1 MVQLAFVLITR
12 NQAWNVDRLL
22 RSIFNE
28 PASDEAWEIVLVDS
42 ASTDATIDL
51 AQIHPITILQ
61 LDSTERLTAAAG
73 RLVGYWH
80 TTAEHVMF
88 LDGDMELLSGW
99 IPDALEILAQD
110 RTVGVV
116 ANTLIDVPIQGEGG
130 DVAPVALSSGA
141 PEFDEAPHGG
151 GAALYRRAALREA
164 GSWNP
169 HLTSDEEPELC
180 LRIRAFGYRVV
191 RSAPPGAYHYSDAR
205 DSLSTI
211 LRRRRAGLYLGWGQI
226 CRSYLG
232 TPYLL
237 PYVAERSFVP
247 TPLAAIALG
256 LAAGIT
262 SLLTSDITWFASWL
276 ALVALGVAL
285 VALRRRSIRG
295 ALVWVATRLGHN
307 RGRVARPNLAGQ
319 EPSALR
325 GDLDGRQAAGSWPA
339 VAPRRRRRLPSPR
352 RRKRAQPAPAGS
364 PPPRCGGSA
373 SL

>member
-28 PASDEAWEIVLVDS
+28 PAFDEAWEIVLVDS
-42 ASTDATIDL
+42 ALTDATIDL

-110 RTVGVV
+110 RTIGVV
-116 ANTLIDVPIQGEGG
+116 ANTLIGVPIQGEGG

-164 GSWNP
+164 
-169 HLTSDEEPELC
+169 
-180 LRIRAFGYRVV
+180 
-191 RSAPPGAYHYSDAR
+191 
-205 DSLSTI
+205 
-211 LRRRRAGLYLGWGQI
+211 
-226 CRSYLG
+226 
-232 TPYLL
+232 
-237 PYVAERSFVP
+237 
-247 TPLAAIALG
+247 
-256 LAAGIT
+256 
-262 SLLTSDITWFASWL
+262 
-276 ALVALGVAL
+276 
-285 VALRRRSIRG
+285 
-295 ALVWVATRLGHN
+295 
-307 RGRVARPNLAGQ
+307 AGQ

-325 GDLDGRQAAGSWPA
+325 GDLDGRQAAGSWPT
-339 VAPRRRRRLPSPR
+339 VAPRHRRRLPSPR
-352 RRKRAQPAPAGS
+352 RHKRAQPAPAGS

>member
-1 MVQLAFVLITR
+1 
-12 NQAWNVDRLL
+12 
-22 RSIFNE
+22 
-28 PASDEAWEIVLVDS
+28 
-42 ASTDATIDL
+42 
-51 AQIHPITILQ
+51 
-61 LDSTERLTAAAG
+61 
-73 RLVGYWH
+73 
-80 TTAEHVMF
+80 MF

-110 RTVGVV
+110 RTIGVV

-130 DVAPVALSSGA
+130 DVTPVALSSGA

-169 HLTSDEEPELC
+169 HLTSEEEPELC
-180 LRIRAFGYRVV
+180 LRIRASGYRVV
-191 RSAPPGAYHYSDAR
+191 RSAPPDAYHYSDAR

-237 PYVAERSFVP
+237 PYVAERSFVLA
-247 TPLAAIALG
+247 PLAAIALG

-285 VALRRRSIRG
+285 VALRRRSIQG
-295 ALVWVATRLGHN
+295 ALVWVAMRLVITEG
-307 RGRVARPNLAGQ
+307 
-319 EPSALR
+319 ALR
-325 GDLDGRQAAGSWPA
+325 GLTLPVKSPQRYAGTWTVVRQREAGR
-339 VAPRRRRRLPSPR
+339 R
-352 RRKRAQPAPAGS
+352 
-364 PPPRCGGSA
+364 
-373 SL
+373 